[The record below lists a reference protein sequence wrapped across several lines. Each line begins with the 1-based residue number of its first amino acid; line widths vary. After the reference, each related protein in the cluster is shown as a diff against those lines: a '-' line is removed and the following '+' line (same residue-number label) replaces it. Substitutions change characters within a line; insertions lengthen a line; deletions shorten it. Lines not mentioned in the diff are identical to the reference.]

1 MGQTVRYLDMP
12 NNQEYRNDSIERVN
26 EIKEKYGSMIDY
38 FKQTDITCDALL
50 GNKVVVTAEGIVM
63 PCNFFEHNLYDARFH
78 EDQDPGSFDP
88 LGEKQYNNQIIDM
101 YQKYGKENLSI
112 QHNSMQ
118 EIFENKF
125 WPDLVESWK
134 QTDFKKGRLFECA
147 FTCGQTFTKCW
158 DQGGSIR

>member
-1 MGQTVRYLDMP
+1 
-12 NNQEYRNDSIERVN
+12 
-26 EIKEKYGSMIDY
+26 
-38 FKQTDITCDALL
+38 LL